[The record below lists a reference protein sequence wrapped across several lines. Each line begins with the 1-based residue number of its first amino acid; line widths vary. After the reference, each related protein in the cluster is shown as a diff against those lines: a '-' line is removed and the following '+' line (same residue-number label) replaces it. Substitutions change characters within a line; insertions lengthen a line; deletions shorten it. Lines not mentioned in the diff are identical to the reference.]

1 MQIKFFI
8 GIIISLLFLYLALR
22 NVNYGNLLVSLQ
34 QANYLYLIPAIVL
47 LMLTMWFRALRWY
60 YLLGSVKRV
69 TILNVFS
76 AVMIGFMANN
86 MLPVRIGELVRA
98 YTLGRKENISKSL
111 SLATIV
117 VERILDGFT
126 LLTFL
131 LVVLIF
137 FPFPDWVK
145 EAGLYS
151 FLFFVFIV
159 IFLICLKKFRDAV
172 LKFFEY
178 LVSPISQR
186 LSEKIKELLISFITG
201 FDILKNKRQ
210 IAFVLFYSFAIWTV
224 YAALTLLVFMSF
236 NFELPAY
243 APFLFIV
250 ILTFGVMIPSS
261 PGYVGTYQFF
271 CVTGLAFWGIKESDA
286 MGFSLVF
293 HASQYFPI
301 TIVGLFYLW
310 RDNISFKEVRNIR
323 KTTI

>member
-286 MGFSLVF
+286 LGFSLVF